1 MSRPQH
7 YGSPTNFSPLERSA
21 TAESEE
27 EAATMSTGSRPLSRN
42 AQAQA
47 RLRARRKAYVESL
60 EANVKRLQALVDALS
75 VAPNRESHP
84 LLDPS
89 SLRTQLLSSSSST
102 PSISLSSPPQDVHG
116 ASTPQPTEDQCV
128 RQLQLE
134 NGRLRRERD
143 ALRVQLDALVAY
155 ISRGGA
161 SSTEPSSN
169 SGISSLSSYTA
180 PTTQEVS
187 FCLFPIR
194 TDLWFKFH
202 HVGIGSLHKIPSSHS
217 IGPESLHTICP
228 RPSVCGQRTIAFAP
242 PQCSRPRRSSSIPQ
256 LTRCITAV
264 FGLFSHAHLSLHEHC
279 ARDFYRPRRNGIE
292 KPYGRISSLAARR

>member
-180 PTTQEVS
+180 PTTQEAPNPSTQFVQGHPYADNELLPLRPLNALDLAALQAYLNLPGVS
-187 FCLFPIR
+187 SQYSDFSATPTSASMNTALE
-194 TDLWFKFH
+194 T
-202 HVGIGSLHKIPSSHS
+202 S
-217 IGPESLHTICP
+217 IGPVATGSRNPMGASVPSRRDGSSES
-228 RPSVCGQRTIAFAP
+228 SEGGAAY
-242 PQCSRPRRSSSIPQ
+242 RR
-256 LTRCITAV
+256 
-264 FGLFSHAHLSLHEHC
+264 
-279 ARDFYRPRRNGIE
+279 
-292 KPYGRISSLAARR
+292 